1 MAEHFPPVDS
11 ASDDDVV
18 QPQPETDE
26 QPWWRLYF
34 LAGLAGFVVLVLGS
48 LAAYMV
54 ARDTMVSRLRSTT
67 IEGAQL
73 VTAEPIDQDE
83 LPRFAED
90 VADTRGAKDLQ
101 RLQQLRESEDLA
113 IRLSKL
119 ERFIPLRDQANQDLD
134 HLATEMASWNNLM
147 TTLLDGDGGKR
158 IASDTAYVE
167 RFLSVYEAQHVTQQ
181 QYESFQRRFMTLSGP
196 VDKAKKD
203 SSYLPSDDLLTELR
217 TLQGEVSAA
226 LAQLASARKDAEAVQ
241 RFAASRPLS
250 DKTLRAAI
258 DDFEQQQQQTR
269 LAQIAESKRKAEAET
284 TAILA
289 EQQAAQ
295 EKLQRDIELARLAR
309 ENAKLGATKDQL
321 DAEAKAEEGRRI
333 RAAQKAALV
342 RQFDAEYPAMKAM
355 LTPFTTAGTRQPT
368 TSFQYIDTGERKP
381 VSFGALQRLGYL
393 ENSPQNRLYF
403 AKYVTALN
411 NRPAGSFPNLSLDA
425 GGGHEKIRKIQEF
438 LQKYGEIMVDKNLL
452 SP

>member
-1 MAEHFPPVDS
+1 M
-11 ASDDDVV
+11 
-18 QPQPETDE
+18 
-26 QPWWRLYF
+26 
-34 LAGLAGFVVLVLGS
+34 
-48 LAAYMV
+48 
-54 ARDTMVSRLRSTT
+54 
-67 IEGAQL
+67 
-73 VTAEPIDQDE
+73 
-83 LPRFAED
+83 
-90 VADTRGAKDLQ
+90 
-101 RLQQLRESEDLA
+101 
-113 IRLSKL
+113 
-119 ERFIPLRDQANQDLD
+119 
-134 HLATEMASWNNLM
+134 
-147 TTLLDGDGGKR
+147 
-158 IASDTAYVE
+158 
-167 RFLSVYEAQHVTQQ
+167 
-181 QYESFQRRFMTLSGP
+181 
-196 VDKAKKD
+196 
-203 SSYLPSDDLLTELR
+203 
-217 TLQGEVSAA
+217 
-226 LAQLASARKDAEAVQ
+226 ASARKDAEAVQ

-289 EQQAAQ
+289 EQEAAQ

-321 DAEAKAEEGRRI
+321 DAEAKAEEERRI
-333 RAAQKAALV
+333 RAAQKATLV

-355 LTPFTTAGTRQPT
+355 LTPFTTAGTRQAT

-403 AKYVTALN
+403 TKYVTALN

-438 LQKYGEIMVDKNLL
+438 LQKYGEIMIEKELL